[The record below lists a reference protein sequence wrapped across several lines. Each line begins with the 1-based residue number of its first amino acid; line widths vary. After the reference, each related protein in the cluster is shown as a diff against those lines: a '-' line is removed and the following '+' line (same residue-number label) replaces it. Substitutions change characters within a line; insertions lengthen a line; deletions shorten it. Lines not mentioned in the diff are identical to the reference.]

1 MAKLTQSSIFGVDV
15 AKQGLVVWDW
25 LKERSLEI
33 ANEPQAI
40 QAWLHGLSGPVQ
52 LAVEPTSSFHLE
64 LVERAHQLGFAVFL
78 VNPRQ
83 LAHYREAINE
93 RNKSDPNDAWLL
105 ARYLAHERAQLR
117 PYSPHSRQA
126 QQLWA
131 LLKRRALI
139 VSSQQQL
146 RQSLGDIQFSAQPL
160 FSAFTHVL
168 RRIDQRMA
176 QLIRALGWVQDYQ
189 RCLSI
194 PGIGPLNAA
203 ALVSVF
209 HRGAFASADA
219 FIAFIGLDVRQR
231 ESGQYKGKRKLTKR
245 GEAEVRRLLYCATQP
260 ALAYAPFQAYHQ
272 RQLDKGLEKTAAKV
286 VLARKIARI
295 AFALI
300 SQQTH
305 FRMETTNPC

>member
-15 AKQGLVVWDW
+15 SKQGLVIWDW
-25 LKERSLEI
+25 LNERLLEI

-40 QAWLHGLSGPVQ
+40 EAWLHGLSGPVR

-64 LVERAHQLGFAVFL
+64 LVEQAHRLGFEVFL

-93 RNKSDPNDAWLL
+93 RNKTDPNDAWLL
-105 ARYLAHERAQLR
+105 ARYLAHEHAQLR
-117 PYSPHSRQA
+117 PYSPHSRKA

-131 LLKRRALI
+131 LLKRRAVI
-139 VSSQQQL
+139 VTSLQQL
-146 RQSLGDIQFSAQPL
+146 RQSLGDIQFSAQAL
-160 FSAFTHVL
+160 WSEFTQVL
-168 RRIDQRMA
+168 RRIDQRML
-176 QLIRALGWVQDYQ
+176 QLIRELGWSQDYQ

-194 PGIGPLNAA
+194 PGVGPLNAA

-209 HRGAFASADA
+209 HRAAFAGADA
-219 FIAFIGLDVRQR
+219 FIAFIGMDVRLR

-260 ALAYAPFQAYHQ
+260 ALAYGPFQAYHQ
-272 RQLDKGLEKTAAKV
+272 RQLDRGLPKTAAKV
-286 VLARKIARI
+286 ILARKIARI
-295 AFALI
+295 AFALMT
-300 SQQTH
+300 QQTH
-305 FRMETTNPC
+305 FRKETTAPC